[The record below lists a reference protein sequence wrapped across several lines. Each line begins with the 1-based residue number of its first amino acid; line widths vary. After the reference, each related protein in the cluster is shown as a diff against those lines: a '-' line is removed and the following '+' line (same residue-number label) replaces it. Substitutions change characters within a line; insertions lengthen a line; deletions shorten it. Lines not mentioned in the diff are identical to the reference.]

1 MNWKHGHWQQP
12 RWPAAG
18 GQWSPHQS
26 FEQNVKCQLCFSF
39 GQTASQC
46 TQFRSSGYQ
55 PSTHLAV
62 SLIFAPTWFPDTCA
76 NQHVTLDLANLANSA
91 LYLGNDHL
99 HVGDDKG
106 LSISH
111 IGHTMLHS
119 PKRTFTLS
127 NVLHIPHITKPLL
140 VVKKIYRDN
149 NVYFDF
155 NASVFYVKD
164 LTTKAVLLFGQ
175 SNDGLYVL
183 FESFA
188 TTIP

>member
-1 MNWKHGHWQQP
+1 MSAFCGSHSSAPMNWKHGHWQQP

-76 NQHVTLDLANLANSA
+76 NQHVTLDLARIWPILHFILVMITCMLVTIRVYQYPILDIPCYIPLNAPSH
-91 LYLGNDHL
+91 YLMF
-99 HVGDDKG
+99 
-106 LSISH
+106 SIF
-111 IGHTMLHS
+111 L
-119 PKRTFTLS
+119 TLP
-127 NVLHIPHITKPLL
+127 NHC
-140 VVKKIYRDN
+140 
-149 NVYFDF
+149 
-155 NASVFYVKD
+155 
-164 LTTKAVLLFGQ
+164 
-175 SNDGLYVL
+175 
-183 FESFA
+183 
-188 TTIP
+188 